1 MSGDLTLAL
10 GRLLADPSL
19 RETLRRDA
27 AEASRVLD
35 VDLRG
40 IDADGLDRQA
50 EALLEKRFHEVSKRL
65 PRTVALLKDGAG
77 RVFWEFAVRSWPE
90 GHDRHLRDAAA
101 FVAYLEERALPL
113 CRSEIHRLQF
123 VLGNSRLAL
132 RYAPDVWAGGRSRKA
147 VQLLVRTGVSVRS
160 FALYFGF

>member
-27 AEASRVLD
+27 VEASRILD

-50 EALLEKRFHEVSKRL
+50 DALLEKRVHEVSKRL
-65 PRTVALLKDGAG
+65 PRTFALLEKGAE
-77 RVFWEFAVRSWPE
+77 RIFRKYAVFSWPQ
-90 GHDRHLRDAAA
+90 GHDRHLCDAVAFAA
-101 FVAYLEERALPL
+101 FLAERDLPR
-113 CRSEIHRLQF
+113 CRAEANRLHF
-123 VLGNSRLAL
+123 LLGNSRLAF
-132 RYAPDVWAGGRSRKA
+132 RYAPDAWVGGRSRKA
-147 VQLLVRTGVSVRS
+147 LQLLVRFGTSVRS
-160 FALYFGF
+160 FAIYFGF

>member
-1 MSGDLTLAL
+1 MRGDLTLAL

-27 AEASRVLD
+27 AEASRILD

-50 EALLEKRFHEVSKRL
+50 DALLEKRFHEVSKRL
-65 PRTVALLKDGAG
+65 PRTVAQLKDEAG
-77 RVFWEFAVRSWPE
+77 RVFREFAVRSWPQ

-101 FVAYLEERALPL
+101 FVAYLAEQELPL
-113 CRSEIHRLQF
+113 CRSEIHRLHF

-132 RYAPDVWAGGRSRKA
+132 RYAPDVWAGGGSRKA
-147 VQLLVRTGVSVRS
+147 VQLLVRTCDSIRS

>member
-27 AEASRVLD
+27 AEASRILD

-40 IDADGLDRQA
+40 IDVDGLDLQA
-50 EALLEKRFHEVSKRL
+50 DALLEKRLHEVAKRL
-65 PRTVALLKDGAG
+65 PRTLAQLKGAAG
-77 RVFWEFAVRSWPE
+77 RVFREYAVRSWPQ

-101 FVAYLEERALPL
+101 FVGFLAERDLPL
-113 CRSEIHRLQF
+113 CRSEANRLYF
-123 VLGNSRLAL
+123 ALGNSRLAL
-132 RYAPDVWAGGRSRKA
+132 RYVPDAWVAGRSRKA
-147 VQLLVRTGVSVRS
+147 LQLLIRVGPSVRS
-160 FALYFGF
+160 FAFYFGL